1 MSAPR
6 SRVKVSA
13 VTRLYNRGVVDDT
26 IDAVARRHGLELI
39 LQFGSTVS
47 GTTHR
52 LSDVDLGVLFFA
64 GVDPRRNLEVVLQD
78 LQALFPA
85 REVDLAVLN
94 HADPLFLK
102 KVTERCQ
109 LLAGSPARLQQLQLY
124 AFKRYQDHRPFLALE
139 RDYVRQH
146 AADRP

>member
-1 MSAPR
+1 M
-6 SRVKVSA
+6 
-13 VTRLYNRGVVDDT
+13 TRLYNRGVVDDT
-26 IDAVARRHGLELI
+26 IDAVARRHGLELL

-47 GTTHR
+47 GATHR
-52 LSDVDLGVLFFA
+52 LSDVDLGVLFAA
-64 GVDPRRNLEVVLQD
+64 GVDPRRNLDVVLQD

-109 LLAGSPARLQQLQLY
+109 LLAGSPARLQRLQVY

-139 RDYVRQH
+139 RDYVRRY

>member
-1 MSAPR
+1 M
-6 SRVKVSA
+6 
-13 VTRLYNRGVVDDT
+13 TRLYNRRVEDDT

-47 GTTHR
+47 GATHR
-52 LSDVDLGVLFFA
+52 LSDVDLGVLFSA
-64 GVDPRRNLEVVLQD
+64 GVDPRRNLDLVLQD
-78 LQALFPA
+78 LQTLFHG

-102 KVTERCQ
+102 KVTEQCQ
-109 LLAGSPARLQQLQLY
+109 LLAGSPARLQQLQVY

-139 RDYVRQH
+139 RDYVRRH
-146 AADRP
+146 ATDRP

>member
-1 MSAPR
+1 M
-6 SRVKVSA
+6 
-13 VTRLYNRGVVDDT
+13 TRLYNRAVVDDT
-26 IDAVARRHGLELI
+26 FDAVARRHGLELI

-47 GTTHR
+47 GATHR
-52 LSDVDLGVLFFA
+52 MSDVDLGILFAA
-64 GVDPRRNLEVVLQD
+64 GVDPQLNLDVVLQE

-102 KVTERCQ
+102 KVTQHCE
-109 LLAGSPARLQQLQLY
+109 LLAGSRARLQRLQIY

-139 RDYVRQH
+139 RDYVRRH
-146 AADRP
+146 AAARR